1 MTRTDISD
9 NMNTLIDSVDGIEH
23 NWDNIIAD
31 QVLTDKAIDVIKQ
44 VSSLAMTIQ
53 FLLNFHEIWLTDD
66 EHEQLEAIR
75 DYCDVSLEELSIDYH

>member
-9 NMNTLIDSVDGIEH
+9 NMNTLIDSIDGIEH

-31 QVLTDKAIDVIKQ
+31 QELTDRAIKVIEQ
-44 VSSLAMTIQ
+44 VSSFTMSIQ
-53 FLLNFHEIWLTDD
+53 LLLNFHEIWLTDE